1 MNKWVI
7 HSPGIYRAHTV
18 SQPLC
23 QALQVRSAVMS
34 PAFGVYNL
42 QHTRLPCPSPSP
54 RICPCSGPLN
64 WYHPTISSSVT
75 LFFCPVFPSIKVFSK
90 ESDFHIRWPK
100 YWSFSFS
107 ISPSKEY
114 SRLIFFRVDWFNF
127 IALPGTFKS
136 LFQHHSWRVSILLY
150 SAFFIFQLS
159 LVHMYSLSEYKNI
172 KLLLYVVN

>member
-54 RICPCSGPLN
+54 RICPCSCPLN

-114 SRLIFFRVDWFNF
+114 SRLIFSGLTGLISLLFQELSRVFSSITVEECPF
-127 IALPGTFKS
+127 FCTLPS
-136 LFQHHSWRVSILLY
+136 LFSSSHLYICIVCLSIKILNY
-150 SAFFIFQLS
+150 FY
-159 LVHMYSLSEYKNI
+159 M
-172 KLLLYVVN
+172 